1 MTKSELVKQL
11 DKLAGKMSDLESHL
25 DDAMDEL
32 KNMNRILSDI
42 PEDEIDFTDD
52 EDEIDSHDKVNE
64 DEIKED
70 KN

>member
-64 DEIKED
+64 DEIRED